1 MSTLT
6 GRLQR
11 RVCGPQR
18 DSLAYRT
25 IGICCLPADRHVF
38 AGSRKSDPPTPSIV
52 CRCPQGGQ
60 GDLGSAWL
68 AQSGR
73 ADRSLEPEGST
84 DRFDTRALKRRFLK
98 RCNKRCNAFWA
109 FVTV

>member
-6 GRLQR
+6 DDYGAEFVAVTAWPTEPLASTSS
-11 RVCGPQR
+11 CGP
-18 DSLAYRT
+18 S
-25 IGICCLPADRHVF
+25 CLRRF
-38 AGSRKSDPPTPSIV
+38 AKSDPPTPSIV
-52 CRCPQGGQ
+52 CRCPQGSQ

-73 ADRSLEPEGST
+73 TDRSLDPEGST
-84 DRFDTRALKRRFLK
+84 DRFDTPALETAFLK